1 MSLGG
6 IIRQRREELGL
17 TQDQV
22 ATQVPISKP
31 YLSNI
36 ETGKAKNPP
45 TDRILRWLERALRFE
60 DGQLIKLAHLL
71 RTPADVRQEHELLE
85 AEVQKLRAV
94 LRQFLVKAGEAP
106 QRPGGGVDLDLLAR
120 QVGIQPSTGVL
131 SAERMIPIINRISAG
146 YPQQFTDLDY
156 PPSVAEEYVRCMDVH
171 DSQAFG
177 ARVVG
182 DSMEPLYH
190 EGDIVVFSPNTPL
203 HVGDDC
209 FVRFAEEGG
218 TTFKR
223 FYQDDESTIRLQP
236 LNSRYRA
243 EAYPREQITGLWP
256 AVLRIQRLKA
266 PLNDRARVGARKPPT

>member
-1 MSLGG
+1 MSLGE
-6 IIRQRREELGL
+6 IIRRRRDEVGL

-22 ATQVPISKP
+22 AAQAGISKP

-45 TDRILRWLERALRFE
+45 TDAVLLALERALKFDDFALR
-60 DGQLIKLAHLL
+60 KLAHLA
-71 RTPADVRQEHELLE
+71 RTPMDVRQEHELLE
-85 AEVQKLRAV
+85 AEVHKLRGV
-94 LRQFLVKAGEAP
+94 IRELISGPRKASGAL
-106 QRPGGGVDLDLLAR
+106 DLDAMTKTLER
-120 QVGIQPSTGVL
+120 QSNIKGISAGV
-131 SAERMIPIINRISAG
+131 AVPIINKVSAG
-146 YPQQFTDLDY
+146 YPHHFTDLDY
-156 PPSVAEEYVRCMDVH
+156 PPSVAQEYVRCVDVH

-256 AVLRIQRLKA
+256 AVLRIQRLKG
-266 PLNDRARVGARKPPT
+266 P